1 MQIVPRA
8 VLDKISWDHPPEF
21 PQRTDNDP
29 RVKALLSRL
38 SRADIEHDPY
48 SISRLT
54 KEPHSNLPFM
64 YIRGSL
70 DNFNS
75 TFANEE
81 VNQRDMSRIAGL
93 ALWDTANQH
102 TIVCKD
108 YLDVE
113 IPDRTITI
121 MSFE

>member
-1 MQIVPRA
+1 
-8 VLDKISWDHPPEF
+8 
-21 PQRTDNDP
+21 
-29 RVKALLSRL
+29 
-38 SRADIEHDPY
+38 
-48 SISRLT
+48 
-54 KEPHSNLPFM
+54 M

-81 VNQRDMSRIAGL
+81 VNQRDMLSIAGL
-93 ALWDTANQH
+93 ALWDTGNEH